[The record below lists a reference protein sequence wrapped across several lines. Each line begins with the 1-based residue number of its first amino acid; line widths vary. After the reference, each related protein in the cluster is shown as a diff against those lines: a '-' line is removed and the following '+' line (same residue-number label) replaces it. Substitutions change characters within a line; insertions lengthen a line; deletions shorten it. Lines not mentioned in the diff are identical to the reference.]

1 MNNHRLTNVTAIMTI
16 FVVLL
21 LSLFCISSSAY
32 ADDNVVEHKEVS
44 TYNGMSEA
52 IVKNLIL
59 AYQIGK
65 EVLGNPETLQAIM
78 MQESKGV
85 GGLVGNKSAPPSK
98 RSYGLM
104 QVQIPTARSV
114 LRGAGEV
121 MTRYFPDRSLK
132 SVKDGEIEHLL
143 LKNDEANIRIAAYH
157 YKMDIAFN
165 HGNWDKSVASYNVG
179 IGGIKRIKNPA
190 GFPYVNGVRSY
201 LKRVIRPF
209 NEHFKPLLTQYD

>member
-21 LSLFCISSSAY
+21 LSLFCVSSSAN

-59 AYQIGK
+59 AYKIGK
-65 EVLGNPETLQAIM
+65 EVLGNSETLQAIM

-85 GGLVGNKSAPPSK
+85 GGLIGNKSAPESK

-104 QVQIPTARSV
+104 QVQVQTARSV
-114 LRGAGEV
+114 FRDVGEV
-121 MTRYFPDRSLK
+121 MSRYFPDRSLK
-132 SVKDGEIEHLL
+132 SIKDAEIKHLL
-143 LKNDEANIRIAAYH
+143 LKNDEANIRIAAHH
-157 YKMDIAFN
+157 YKMDVAFN

-179 IGGIKRIKNPA
+179 VGGIKRIKSPST
-190 GFPYVNGVRSY
+190 FPYVNGVRSY
-201 LKRVIRPF
+201 LRRVVRPF
-209 NEHFKPLLTQYD
+209 NEFYKDTLTRAD